1 MKKILIILL
10 TLVLSTTNLVAH
22 TSHYQNFQKI
32 EMEILKDGKVIGYNY
47 YFFDK
52 KNEVLIIK
60 NQIQFKVNLFG
71 IEVFN
76 LEGYGVEKYKDDKLI
91 SYESKTIQNSK
102 EKFVNLTYN
111 SEKDKF
117 DINGSSYVG
126 LAGSNNI
133 IGNWWNHQILQADSQ
148 ISPISGSI
156 KEQIVTF
163 LGKEKIELYG
173 NIIDVDHFKLT
184 SKDITIPKDR
194 RLDFD
199 IWYDRKNAI
208 ITKVAYSRMGN
219 WEYRLKNY
227 E

>member
-76 LEGYGVEKYKDDKLI
+76 LDGYGVEKYKDDKLI
-91 SYESKTIQNSK
+91 SYESKTVQNGK
-102 EKFVNLTYN
+102 EKFVNL
-111 SEKDKF
+111 
-117 DINGSSYVG
+117 I
-126 LAGSNNI
+126 
-133 IGNWWNHQILQADSQ
+133 
-148 ISPISGSI
+148 
-156 KEQIVTF
+156 
-163 LGKEKIELYG
+163 
-173 NIIDVDHFKLT
+173 
-184 SKDITIPKDR
+184 
-194 RLDFD
+194 
-199 IWYDRKNAI
+199 
-208 ITKVAYSRMGN
+208 
-219 WEYRLKNY
+219 
-227 E
+227 